1 MGFLSSVRISNSCTP
16 CGSGFLCVILPDPQC
31 MSLEANCVDAKGYIT
46 DNLLRLL
53 DLMRLREMHS
63 ICKSYVH
70 STFLEMF
77 AVMSFNLRF
86 L

>member
-1 MGFLSSVRISNSCTP
+1 MGFLPSVASNSCTP
-16 CGSGFLCVILPDPQC
+16 CGSGFLCVIFPDPQC